1 MNRRFFAWFTT
12 VYAVQYI
19 AGQKHSIFACLY
31 LLLAA
36 ISIVKAL
43 VHTPLQI
50 VAYAVVLFVPI
61 TAYEAANLDAVK
73 QIYMVLSVAANLLWG
88 PGVYWAMCLRFAYLV
103 AWQQWQARVQSER
116 TQRADATAKQLL
128 R

>member
-12 VYAVQYI
+12 AYAVQYVV
-19 AGQKHSIFACLY
+19 GQKRAIFACLY

-36 ISIVKAL
+36 ISIVNAL
-43 VHTPLQI
+43 VHNPLQI
-50 VAYAVVLFVPI
+50 VAYVVVLLVPI

-73 QIYMVLSVAANLLWG
+73 QIYMVFSVAANLLWG

-103 AWQQWQARVQSER
+103 AWQQWQARLQSER
-116 TQRADATAKQLL
+116 THRADAAAKQLSH
-128 R
+128 